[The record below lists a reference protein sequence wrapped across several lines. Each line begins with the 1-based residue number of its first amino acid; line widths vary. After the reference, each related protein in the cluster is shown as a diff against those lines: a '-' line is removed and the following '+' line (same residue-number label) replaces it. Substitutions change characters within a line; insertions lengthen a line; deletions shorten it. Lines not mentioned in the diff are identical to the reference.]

1 MYKSVCVLLADTC
14 GVRERIY
21 MKTGVITFHWATNYG
36 AVLQSYALCR
46 YLSDLGNDVRIIDYY
61 PFKYKKTFI
70 QAFLTKHLKLIPS
83 RLKEI
88 SKEKQI
94 ESFRSKHLNRTQ
106 YFSRGK
112 KLKDFDFDCY
122 ICGSDQIWNESF
134 LQYGERGM
142 AYSYFL
148 DFAPEEKIIA
158 SYAASFGTAR
168 YKEHLKPHI
177 KKYLNR
183 FDFISV
189 RENTGIDILNDIGI
203 EDCRVV
209 PDPTLLLEK
218 ADYEKLLLPN
228 SKENK
233 YNFVYMLHRK
243 LSDAENVM
251 KSLNENENIV
261 CDNIGIEE
269 WLTNIYYAEHI
280 ITNSFH
286 GVVFSIIFEKPFTAL
301 MIDGSGMNDRLITL
315 LDRLGL
321 SDRIS
326 KDKKAAV
333 TSPIDYA
340 SVKEKL
346 KSFRQ
351 TGYDYL
357 NEIINY
363 EKSII
368 DEN

>member
-1 MYKSVCVLLADTC
+1 
-14 GVRERIY
+14 
-21 MKTGVITFHWATNYG
+21 MKVGIITFHWATNYG

-46 YLSDLGNDVRIIDYY
+46 YLSELGNDVRIIDYY
-61 PFKYKKTFI
+61 PSKYKKSFVN
-70 QAFLTKHLKLIPS
+70 AFLTKHLHLIPG

-94 ESFRSKHLNRTQ
+94 ESFRSAHLNRTQ
-106 YFSRGK
+106 YFSSGK
-112 KLKDFDFDCY
+112 KLKNFDFDCY

-134 LQYGERGM
+134 LQYGECGM
-142 AYSYFL
+142 ASSYFL
-148 DFAPEEKIIA
+148 DFAPADKIIA
-158 SYAASFGTAR
+158 SYAASFGTVR
-168 YKEHLKPHI
+168 YSERLKPHI
-177 KKYLNR
+177 KKCLDR

-189 RENTGIDILNDIGI
+189 RENTAVNILIDIGI
-203 EDCRVV
+203 EACRVV
-209 PDPTLLLEK
+209 PDPTLLLDK
-218 ADYEKLLLPN
+218 SDYEKLLLSN
-228 SKENK
+228 GKENK
-233 YNFVYMLHRK
+233 YNFVYMLHRR

-251 KSLNENENIV
+251 KALDENENIV

-269 WLTNIYYAEHI
+269 WLTNIYYAEHV

-301 MIDGSGMNDRLITL
+301 LIDGSGMNDRLLTL
-315 LDRLGL
+315 LEKLDLT
-321 SDRIS
+321 DRIS
-326 KDKKAAV
+326 TDKKTAV
-333 TSPIDYA
+333 TSPIDYK

-363 EKSII
+363 EKDIA